1 MPFCCNKL
9 SASRAPKARPD
20 MKRTLP
26 SLLLLLALP
35 ALAANP
41 RSIALTIQDSGRAQI
56 AETHDLPPPAADGLL
71 RVGPVPETILSAS
84 VNATPLSR
92 DETLDILSQRFSYDL
107 RDNESLFLA
116 FFDKAITARRGV
128 ETLSGR
134 LAALPDFSSAAPSLL
149 LATEGQPVCV
159 IPDISRLDS
168 IEFPSKGLLS
178 RSPTLLW
185 QTAAGQPPPVAVQID
200 YAADGF
206 AWLAAHEA
214 ILTANK
220 RAMSLSTRVCI
231 SNATIR
237 EFAHARIRLALSDKG
252 RFAPLVPAADD
263 PRIERPTVLRPAAD
277 GKSWVPERA
286 AAASATVA
294 TYDLL
299 HPLTLPARGAIRA
312 SLAFADSI
320 PVETRHI
327 YDGVRFDRYQRNR
340 RTDANL
346 GSEFSPA
353 VETRLVFRNTTGA
366 LLPPGELRLL
376 RGTADR
382 PLEWIGS
389 DWLQPLAPGEEATLN
404 LGPAA
409 GIMGRRLRTAFAD
422 TTPFKASEE
431 SFEITLDN
439 QTTDDQTITVIEH
452 LYRGDNHEII
462 AASADHTPGADP
474 HSIQFVVPVKANSR
488 KTFSYTVRY
497 TW

>member
-1 MPFCCNKL
+1 
-9 SASRAPKARPD
+9 
-20 MKRTLP
+20 MKFILP
-26 SLLLLLALP
+26 SMCLLLALP

-56 AETHDLPPPAADGLL
+56 AESHDLPPPAADGLL
-71 RVGPVPETILSAS
+71 RVGPVPETILPAS
-84 VNATPLSR
+84 VTATPLSR
-92 DETLDILSQRFSYDL
+92 DETLEILSQRFSYDL
-107 RDNESLFLA
+107 RDNESLFRA
-116 FFDKAITARRGV
+116 FFDKPITARRGT

-134 LAALPDFSSAAPSLL
+134 LAALPDFSSATPSLL
-149 LATEGQPVCV
+149 LATEGRPVCI
-159 IPDISRLDS
+159 IPDISRLDT
-168 IEFPSKGLLS
+168 IEFPAKGLLS
-178 RSPTLLW
+178 RMPTLLW
-185 QTAAGQPPPVAVQID
+185 QTAAGHPPPIAVQLD

-206 AWLAAHEA
+206 TWRAAHEA
-214 ILTANK
+214 ILTADK

-237 EFAHARIRLALSDKG
+237 DFAHARIRLALSDKG
-252 RFAPLVPAADD
+252 RFAPLVPAATD
-263 PRIERPTVLRPAAD
+263 PRAERPPVLRPAPD

-286 AAASATVA
+286 VAATATVA

-299 HPLTLPARGAIRA
+299 QPLSLPAHGAIWA
-312 SLAFADSI
+312 SLAFANSI

-389 DWLQPLAPGEEATLN
+389 DWLPPLAPGEEATLN

-409 GIMGRRLRTAFAD
+409 GLVGRRLRTTFVD

-452 LYRGDNHEII
+452 LYRSDTHEII
-462 AASADHTPGADP
+462 AASADHTPGDTP
-474 HSIQFVVPVKANSR
+474 HSIQFVVPVKAGSR
-488 KTFSYTVRY
+488 KTFTYTVRY
-497 TW
+497 SW